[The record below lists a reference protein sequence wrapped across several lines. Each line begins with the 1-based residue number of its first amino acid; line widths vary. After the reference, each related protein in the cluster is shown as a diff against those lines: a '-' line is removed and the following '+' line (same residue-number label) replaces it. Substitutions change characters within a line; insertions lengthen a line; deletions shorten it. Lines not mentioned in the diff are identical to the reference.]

1 MKLIGSLSNPYAR
14 KVRII
19 LAEKKI
25 ECAQEDHPDNELAQV
40 IAALPDGPAGRLPV
54 LALDDGTFLFDDRVL
69 TEYIDNLSPNKKLLP
84 AANRERAMVNRWE
97 AAANAL
103 IAATMKALARKG
115 ERAKEAR
122 ESIVRTLNFLE
133 QDLGKR
139 PFCVGNALSMADLSL
154 GAALDYLRLSCP
166 ENGWDN
172 WNEWN
177 KQYPALASLH
187 AQLAT
192 RPSFIETLP
201 PDGTPPAVL
210 KAVKKAAGKTK

>member
-1 MKLIGSLSNPYAR
+1 MKLIGSLDNPYAR

-25 ECAQEDHPDNELAQV
+25 ECAQEDHPDDELAQV
-40 IAALPDGPAGRLPV
+40 IAALPDGPAGKLPV
-54 LALDDGTFLFDDRVL
+54 LALDDGTLLFDDRVL

-103 IAATMKALARKG
+103 IVATMKTLARKG
-115 ERAKEAR
+115 ERAREAR
-122 ESIVRTLNFLE
+122 ENIARTLDFLE

-166 ENGWDN
+166 EDGWGED
-172 WNEWN
+172 WSER
-177 KQYPALASLH
+177 YPALSSLY
-187 AQLAT
+187 AQLVT
-192 RPSFIETLP
+192 RPSFVETLP
-201 PDGTPPAVL
+201 PDGTLPNVS
-210 KAVKKAAGKTK
+210 KKVARKVVGEKTK